1 MRYVLLVLAVL
12 LSAPLLAGSAVQT
25 VAASRLVG
33 AAQDVLREHLA
44 SGGEVSI
51 TTIGTPEEV
60 RVPMGEVSLQVHP
73 ISGRWPRPRVG
84 VPVDVLV
91 DGRVVRSATVWF
103 ALSVHSKVLTYGDD
117 EPIGVQAQQLRIHAA
132 EVDVATLQET
142 PVDGPSALDGMRLR
156 KPVQEGSAVLLSDFE
171 KIPDVDRQ
179 EKVRVLASYG
189 AIRLATRGVANEKG
203 NAGDVVPVLING
215 ADEPV
220 RARVTEKGVVE
231 VVQ

>member
-1 MRYVLLVLAVL
+1 MRYVLLVLAAL
-12 LSAPLLAGSAVQT
+12 LSAPLLAGSAVQA

-44 SGGEVSI
+44 AGGEVSI

>member
-1 MRYVLLVLAVL
+1 MRYVLFMLAVL
-12 LSAPLLAGSAVQT
+12 LSAPLHAGSAVQA
-25 VAASRLVG
+25 VAASRLVD
-33 AAQDVLREHLA
+33 AAQDLLREHLA
-44 SGGEVSI
+44 VGGELSL
-51 TTIGTPEEV
+51 TTIGTPEDV
-60 RVPMGEVSLQVHP
+60 RVPMGDVSLQVHP
-73 ISGRWPRPRVG
+73 ISGRWPRSRVG

-91 DGRVVRSATVWF
+91 DGRIVRSATVWF
-103 ALSVHSKVLTYGDD
+103 AVSVRNKVLIYGDD
-117 EPIGVQAQQLRIHAA
+117 EPIGALAQALRIHAA
-132 EVDVATLQET
+132 EVDVATLQEA

-156 KPVQEGSAVLLSDFE
+156 KPVQEGGAVLLSDFE